1 MNFTFNLG
9 YFVST
14 IVLFIIEVLIALYA
28 HDQFIRPVVGDV
40 IVVILI
46 YAFIKAFVNT
56 PVVKTA
62 IAVLLFSYAV
72 EFSQYLQLVK
82 ILGLSESKLAN
93 IVMGNY
99 FSWVDMLAYTI
110 GFCIVLVVERKKIV

>member
-1 MNFTFNLG
+1 MNFNFNLR

-40 IVVILI
+40 LVVILI
-46 YAFIKAFVNT
+46 YAFVKAFVNT

-82 ILGLSESKLAN
+82 ILGFSESRLAN

-99 FSWVDMLAYTI
+99 FSWIDMLAYTI
-110 GFCIVLVVERKKIV
+110 GIFIVLVVERKKIV